1 MKIQII
7 TNPYNLTPNPSFFK
21 NYTKTASKNQG
32 TIRGLLAL
40 DYHPLITKRIY
51 RAEIDGRLILKHVN
65 LVSKNGMS

>member
-1 MKIQII
+1 MKIYFF
-7 TNPYNLTPNPSFFK
+7 TDPYNLSPNPSFFK

-32 TIRGLLAL
+32 TIRGLLAS

-65 LVSKNGMS
+65 SVSKNGMS